1 MWDIERQIEI
11 MKQEK
16 TGFINAY
23 VLEVH
28 YKNSVSMTC
37 ECETICISF
46 FESSLLDTKWKWLE
60 MAAKKYAD
68 FPECMQEIEFKED
81 VLLIDCTKRDELI
94 EFVNTHKAFDIYEV
108 MGVLGVKEKEE

>member
-1 MWDIERQIEI
+1 MWNVERQIEI

-16 TGFINAY
+16 TGFIKAY

-46 FESSLLDTKWKWLE
+46 FEETLSDTKWKWLE

-81 VLLIDCTKRDELI
+81 IVIVDCTKKDTLL
-94 EFVNTHKAFDIYEV
+94 EFINTNKTFDICEV
-108 MGVLGVKEKEE
+108 MRILGITEGE